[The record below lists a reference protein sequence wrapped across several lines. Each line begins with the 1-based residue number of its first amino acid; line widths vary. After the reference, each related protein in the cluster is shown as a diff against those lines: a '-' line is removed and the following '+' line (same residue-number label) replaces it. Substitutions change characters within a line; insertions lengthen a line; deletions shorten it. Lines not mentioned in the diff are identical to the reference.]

1 MKLRRSIV
9 GAAIA
14 AAILATTALGG
25 VAQDTATS
33 SVTIGSGAFTT
44 SLSSS
49 NFANLPY
56 SLTDQYARG
65 GNITVLVNDQT
76 GDGDGWQVTLTT
88 SDFVGQTR
96 PTQNIPAGN
105 LVLTGTSVS
114 IAVDGS
120 QPVNEAQMPVG
131 ETTTVPPKLTWSAN
145 PGFGQGGYYLRITA
159 DLLVPGRTSSQT
171 YTSTA
176 TLAVVTGP

>member
-1 MKLRRSIV
+1 MRLRHSIA

-14 AAILATTALGG
+14 AAVLATTALGG
-25 VAQDTATS
+25 VAQNSSTS

-44 SLSSS
+44 SISAN

-56 SLTDQYARG
+56 SLNDQTARG
-65 GNITVLVNDQT
+65 GKLNVLVNDQT
-76 GDGDGWQVTLTT
+76 GDGDGWQISLTT
-88 SDFVGQTR
+88 TDFIGLTR
-96 PTQNIPAGN
+96 PAQVIPYNN
-105 LVLTGTSVS
+105 LTITGYVIT

-120 QPVNEAQMPVG
+120 QPVSLAEMPIVQT
-131 ETTTVPPKLTWSAN
+131 ETVVTWSAN
-145 PGFGQGGYYLRITA
+145 PGFGQGAYFLDITA
-159 DLLVPGRTSSQT
+159 DLLIPGRTSSQT